1 MSLEERKQ
9 IEAQVEKLNQR
20 LKDSG
25 IPQLRFDFE
34 CTLGISEVN

>member
-9 IEAQVEKLNQR
+9 IEAQVEKLNQT

-25 IPQLRFDFE
+25 IPQLHFDFE
-34 CTLGISEVN
+34 YTLL

>member
-9 IEAQVEKLNQR
+9 IEVQVEKLNQM

-25 IPQLRFDFE
+25 FHQLHFDFE